1 MEIIDDAVDV
11 ENSKVQ
17 MRKGLLEYC
26 ILLVISRGKIYAQDI
41 LKEMKEA
48 DLIVV
53 EGTIYPL
60 LSRLKNSG
68 LLEYLWEE
76 SKNGPPRKY
85 YSLTLK
91 GRDNLDNLDSTW
103 QKLSKSINSL
113 SLKHK
118 K

>member
-1 MEIIDDAVDV
+1 VEIVNQKINV
-11 ENSKVQ
+11 ENAKAQ

-41 LKEMKEA
+41 LKELKDA

-68 LLEYLWEE
+68 LLEYVWEE
-76 SKNGPPRKY
+76 SRNGPPRKY
-85 YSLTLK
+85 YSLTKK
-91 GRDNLDNLDSTW
+91 GKDALDNLDITW
-103 QKLSKSINSL
+103 QKLSKSINLLFS
-113 SLKHK
+113 KHNK
-118 K
+118 

>member
-1 MEIIDDAVDV
+1 MEIIDEKIDV

-85 YSLTLK
+85 YSLTHK
-91 GRDNLDNLDSTW
+91 GRDNLDNLDNTW